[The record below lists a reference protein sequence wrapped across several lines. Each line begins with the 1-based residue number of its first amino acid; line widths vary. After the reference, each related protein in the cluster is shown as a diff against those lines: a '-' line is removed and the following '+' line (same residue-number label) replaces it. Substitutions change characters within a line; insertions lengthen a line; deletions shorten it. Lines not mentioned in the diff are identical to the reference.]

1 MTDDTRDFVNMSS
14 VLTGFAASV
23 LQPATDPQGQAG
35 QYLAFLTGPDSGVA
49 EAMPALL
56 DVYRA
61 NDGKPPEAVGQAIMA
76 SPSAE
81 LARRIIKLWYS
92 GAWYEPFD
100 ASTGFADTLRIV
112 SAQAYTSGLAWRAAQ
127 AHPMGY
133 SLLRFGYWNTDP
145 PALSAFTGD
154 STHG

>member
-1 MTDDTRDFVNMSS
+1 MSDDTKDFVGMSA

-23 LQPATDPQGQAG
+23 LQPATDALNQAG
-35 QYLAFLTGPDSGVA
+35 QYLAFLEGPDSGVA
-49 EAMPALL
+49 DAMAALL

-61 NDGKPPEAVGQAIMA
+61 NQGKTPEAIGQAILA

-92 GAWYEPFD
+92 GSWYGPFD
-100 ASTGFADTLRIV
+100 ASTGAAAELRVV
-112 SAQAYTSGLAWRAAQ
+112 SSQAYTYGLAWRAAQ

-133 SLLRFGYWNTDP
+133 SMLRFGYWNANP
-145 PALSAFTGD
+145 PALSAFTGESND
-154 STHG
+154 G